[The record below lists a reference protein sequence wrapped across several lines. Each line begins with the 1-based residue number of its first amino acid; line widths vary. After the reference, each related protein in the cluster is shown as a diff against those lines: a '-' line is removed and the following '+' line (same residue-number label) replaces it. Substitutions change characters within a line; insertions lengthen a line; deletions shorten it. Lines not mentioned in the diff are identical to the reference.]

1 MSKLLPR
8 LIAVLFSVACCS
20 PSWAQLSIDA
30 SCDTTTVQCLA
41 DLDAITCDAPDLL
54 GSEGEVIG
62 TASCL
67 LVSER
72 DSFREICTASTA
84 NPISGSNAGALVM
97 YNIQMYGVNSQ
108 YYEPTGAGLELQRFE
123 SGQAILS
130 GTVQGVEDPTELWN
144 VYLVYEGMTSD
155 DAHVAN
161 GGGLKYDAGCAPVDP
176 STVDWD
182 IYYMNGDMSYLEG
195 AGSLDNSLL
204 SLNHA
209 PSNQYFG
216 FQVGD
221 GANDRNCNY
230 GAGGWFSWEGS
241 IKGEPAVGAMGDVL
255 VDLSDCTQND
265 YDPCAASVTCYCVG
279 VDTETNEFAVCAST
293 TMRLD
298 DTPPTWSNPP
308 ADVTIQCTDAIPAV
322 ATFTAIDNCEPA
334 DQEVITASFS
344 GEVTLNPDE
353 LNGCYTIERT
363 WTAQDA
369 CGNDTAYTQV
379 ITVEDTLAPVW
390 DSYTPYVMED
400 CLVILTQEEA
410 EDPSLVSITASDNC
424 DPSLDYSIEA
434 HEISGGCPTT
444 WLRKWTAT
452 DDCGNTSVE
461 VEQYVQLYD
470 ETPPAI
476 TAPGTCTVYNDANCE
491 ANVDPVGEEINGFA
505 GVYAPANWLVVTDDS
520 DASVDFSADGTT
532 LEITG
537 SDAGNNNSFA
547 KACMM
552 TQCDITV
559 TFDWDYSTNDPDG
572 SQYDPS
578 YYLNDVRIDLMN
590 DSSLSSSGT
599 LTITVASGTLLGFGI
614 ESTDGIFGAAN
625 LDISGFSVIHG
636 TGLPTYSDHCTDQA
650 LLDENL
656 EYSDELSAVTCTGDD
671 DTPEGSYTIT
681 RTWSTTD
688 FCLNGNSD
696 TQTIYVV
703 DTISP
708 VGTVLGATIDCAA
721 YDGNTEY
728 GSASGTDNCDSDVS
742 YSWTTVTD
750 RMDAD
755 DEEAPGCY
763 YYDREYTF
771 VDDCGNS
778 STEMQRVW
786 LTDTTPPVLISAE
799 ENRSVTCDAYGENQG
814 GILITASDDCGNV
827 NITFDDAPLSGGC
840 VTPVGRF
847 ERTYTIAD
855 DCGNSISF
863 TQFLLLT
870 DEVAPELSIECPDD
884 ITIQSDSYCE
894 HDRTPEA
901 TGGYPTHIAT
911 DNCEASDELYI
922 TKTYEDGP
930 DVTTCE
936 GEFSF
941 TRTWTVF
948 VLDHCYNHAVETCTQ
963 VITVEDNIAP
973 AAPGIVCPEDVTLNL
988 DADCYVNTMPN
999 VTGNA
1004 SASTLDNCD
1013 DSPQLFVGYTDS
1025 PYDYSCESDSGNTFS
1040 VEASLG
1046 ALESASA
1053 TLEDDMTAVGLSI
1066 NLDWSSAGCT
1076 EWPSDL
1082 TLEITSPN
1090 GQCLTISGFTDED
1103 PNASCGAYNWPD
1115 SWNTTT
1121 AGNFVM
1127 NFDLEDELSGAG
1139 TWNLEVTENWLGAC
1153 GVDFDLDATLIRRAE
1168 GSYSFT
1174 RTWSAYATDCAG
1186 NTSSTNSCEQTITV
1200 LDEINPTID
1209 LTSPSVVSMACDLF
1223 DESSVYGV
1231 TASDNCDSN
1240 VKVEVLYNEDC
1251 DGDMEHGFSNDEVSG
1266 GCAGSYIRTY
1276 IATDDCGNS
1285 TTFEQ
1290 VVNLIDEEAPVIA
1303 LFCPGNITIEKDEDC
1318 FANDTRSGAG
1328 EATYEVTDN
1337 CSVDSVCVLVEDS
1350 EADFTC
1356 AHSYSFTRTW
1366 TIKAYDVCEN
1376 EGLATCSQL
1385 ITVVDNSA
1393 PDAPSIVEP
1402 ADTTIYRDA
1411 NCVSD
1416 AGPAANPAL
1425 MLASNDNCSADEDLT
1440 AAISFAD
1447 DTLGSLE
1454 CNHTIERTWTV
1465 TLTDECDNTSEA
1477 TTYLQTI
1484 HVLDTIDPA
1493 IQLTPVHEIACEDY
1507 DSEGIY
1513 ATASDNCDSEVSLV
1527 LEGVELLTSSLG
1539 ASGCGDFQHTYT
1551 ATDCSGNS
1559 ETLSHIVRL
1568 LDTTAPAFEDFP
1580 ADATAECGT
1589 SLDPEVLGSPNFSDN
1604 CSPDEQLT
1612 LTYADTTITEKD
1624 EDCRTIERTWTITDP
1639 CGNAHSEVQTI
1650 EVEDSDYPEI
1660 TDHADD
1666 MTVECD
1672 GEGNLAQF
1680 NLWLEN
1686 HGGAAATDDCS
1697 PELIWDYEVP
1707 VVSAGIN
1714 PMLSDGCG
1722 ATGDVTVTFY
1732 ATDACGNSSPT
1743 TATFTIEDN
1752 IAPEVASVEF
1762 PEDAEL
1768 TQNASCNINTGVN
1781 ITGVASATAG
1791 DDDCCYAEVSI
1802 SHEDG
1807 PAECLCEQD
1816 DDHIEVPAFIEE
1828 DLWTYAEIE
1837 AEIDGTVSFDWL
1849 YNTEDVD
1856 GASYD
1861 VAFYHEGELIDLFG
1875 ADEQSGS
1882 FSIEV
1887 SAGETIAMG
1896 IVSLDGVYGGAS
1908 LLVSN
1913 FSGPSGMDF
1922 IGVYASTNWTTYDGY
1937 NGSNTFSHDGEAL
1950 LIEGT
1955 NVDLNCEG
1963 SYEFIRTWTVYAYD
1977 ECGNESDHIIHEQ
1990 TIIVNDET
1998 APQFTETCDYANGQV
2013 IDVNCENGFGD
2024 LDIPAACNVEAEDNC
2039 DSDVT
2044 ITCSVDTT
2052 GEYAPNGDVA
2062 LYGMASTPESFLG
2075 NGQTCND
2082 MDPHAMR
2089 LIGLP
2094 NGDEF
2099 YTLTAG
2105 GLAQVKTNGDIVL
2118 TAQLTSTTIPNAGW
2132 DVTLTLDPNEA
2143 CGISHTGGVL
2153 QSCDPIGTL
2162 GLDQADL
2169 DAWQYFILNCNETT
2183 LEGFGP
2189 YSSGHLTLSHQ
2200 PANGH
2205 YAFQLGLGANQQN
2218 ANFGLSGWF
2227 YYSGSMYGTPNEVM
2241 GSGDFFF
2248 DMDFCLPWAIEHTC
2262 TATDDCGNESEFSYT
2277 FSMSGDVDGTDD
2289 DSDLS
2294 GQGTNGDHTPVVI
2307 GGAGD
2312 LTTGKTPIRVTN
2324 LQPNPTNDV
2333 SQLGFVVTE
2342 NMRIRVDLIG
2352 MDGVLVAEL
2361 YDGIAQTGVNH
2372 TLNVDADGL
2381 SDGMYQI
2388 RLSSNDYLVV
2398 KKLLVSE

>member
-452 DDCGNTSVE
+452 DDCGNESAT

-470 ETPPAI
+470 DTPPAI
-476 TAPGTCTVYNDANCE
+476 D
-491 ANVDPVGEEINGFA
+491 
-505 GVYAPANWLVVTDDS
+505 APA
-520 DASVDFSADGTT
+520 
-532 LEITG
+532 
-537 SDAGNNNSFA
+537 
-547 KACMM
+547 
-552 TQCDITV
+552 DITLYV
-559 TFDWDYSTNDPDG
+559 DGDCGYDADPE
-572 SQYDPS
+572 
-578 YYLNDVRIDLMN
+578 V
-590 DSSLSSSGT
+590 
-599 LTITVASGTLLGFGI
+599 
-614 ESTDGIFGAAN
+614 
-625 LDISGFSVIHG
+625 
-636 TGLPTYSDHCTDQA
+636 TGLPTYSDHCTDQD
-650 LLDENL
+650 LLDANL
-656 EYSDELSAVTCTGDD
+656 TFSD
-671 DTPEGSYTIT
+671 DTIDGACVGAKTIT

-688 FCLNGNSD
+688 FCLNENSD
-696 TQTIYVV
+696 TQVITILDSIPPTGSIDDHVV
-703 DTISP
+703 
-708 VGTVLGATIDCAA
+708 DCAA
-721 YDGNTEY
+721 YSGDDEY
-728 GSASGTDNCDSDVS
+728 GTPTMDDNCSDVT
-742 YSWTTVTD
+742 YTWTTVTD
-750 RMDAD
+750 RLNACSNIEIDVNLVNVNGGEGEDFTYSASGDLTELHFILHDFSTEAGD
-755 DEEAPGCY
+755 DTWAGDLLIGICDPNGNCIEYGGFNMSFGYTDVGDFPSNWNNVSASDLEVTVDVSSTGLSGDGDWTIELISGWTGGDNSNWDGDLTIVGVCTGGDHPGCY

-973 AAPGIVCPEDVTLNL
+973 AAPGIECPEDVTLNL

-1366 TIKAYDVCEN
+1366 TVKAYDVCEN

-1425 MLASNDNCSADEDLT
+1425 MLDSNDNCSADEDLT

-1589 SLDPEVLGSPNFSDN
+1589 SLHPEVLGSPNFSDN

-1660 TDHADD
+1660 TDHAED

-1672 GEGNLAQF
+1672 GEGNLVQF

-1781 ITGVASATAG
+1781 ITGVASASAS

-1807 PAECLCEQD
+1807 PQFCLCEQD
-1816 DDHIEVPAFIEE
+1816 DDYQILPELNLEGGNESDPV
-1828 DLWTYAEIE
+1828 TYAQFEI
-1837 AEIDGTVSFDWL
+1837 EIDGDLSFDWL
-1849 YNTEDVD
+1849 FNSTDVNGGLFEVAMYRNGDLYGVLSAEQLESED
-1856 GASYD
+1856 
-1861 VAFYHEGELIDLFG
+1861 
-1875 ADEQSGS
+1875 SGT
-1882 FSIEV
+1882 FEMPVYAGDSIGM
-1887 SAGETIAMG
+1887 A
-1896 IVSLDGVYGGAS
+1896 IVSDDITSGGS
-1908 LLVSN
+1908 SVLISN
-1913 FSGPSGMDF
+1913 FSGPSGEDF
-1922 IGVYASTNWTTYDGY
+1922 IGVYQEANWSVWHGY
-1937 NGSNTFSHDGEAL
+1937 NGDVTFSHDGETL
-1950 LIEGT
+1950 LIEGSDI
-1955 NVDLNCEG
+1955 NYSCEG

-2200 PANGH
+2200 PENGH